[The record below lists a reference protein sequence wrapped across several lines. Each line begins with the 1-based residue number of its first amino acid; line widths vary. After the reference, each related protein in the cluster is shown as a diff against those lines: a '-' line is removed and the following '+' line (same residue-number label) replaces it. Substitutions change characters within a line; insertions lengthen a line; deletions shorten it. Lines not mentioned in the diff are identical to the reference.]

1 MALNGENGSDIVMP
15 VGPIYGGGGYSNNV
29 GYSIPMMPAYYGG
42 YGDGGFGGEWSW
54 IIVLF
59 LFAAMGGGFGGF
71 GGGFGDGAFPWLMSG
86 QAGINANT
94 NAGFDNAGLS
104 AQLCG
109 IQSSISSGF
118 AGAEVADCNRAMDA
132 MQTAYTNQI
141 ASMNQSFAQSQA
153 LDNRLFDMEMA
164 QQNCC
169 CENRLG
175 LANLTSTV
183 IQENCADREALS
195 NGIRDIITA
204 QTAGTQRI
212 LDQLCQDKIDE
223 KNERIV
229 ELQNQVNMQ
238 NLAASQG
245 AQTAQLIADNNAQT
259 AQLIQ
264 RIAPYPV
271 PAYQVGNPYGYYYN
285 NGFNGC
291 GCGCG
296 ATGFNGTF

>member
-1 MALNGENGSDIVMP
+1 MALNGENGSDMVMP
-15 VGPIYGGGGYSNNV
+15 VAPMGNNYGGWSYPV
-29 GYSIPMMPAYYGG
+29 PMYGG
-42 YGDGGFGGEWSW
+42 YGNNGFGGGDWSW

-59 LFAAMGGGFGGF
+59 LFAAMGGGFGGW
-71 GGGFGDGAFPWLMSG
+71 GGGFGNGFEFPWLMSG

-104 AQLCG
+104 AQLTG
-109 IQSSISSGF
+109 IQNSVNSGF
-118 AGAEVADCNRAMDA
+118 ASAEVAGCNRAMDA

-141 ASMNQSFAQSQA
+141 ASMNQSFAESQS
-153 LDNRLFDMEMA
+153 LDNRLFNMQMA
-164 QQNCC
+164 QQDCC

-212 LDQLCQDKIDE
+212 IDQLCQDKIDA
-223 KNERIV
+223 KNEQIV
-229 ELQNQVNMQ
+229 ALQNQVNMQ

-259 AQLIQ
+259 AALIQ

-271 PAYQVGNPYGYYYN
+271 PAYPVGNPYGYYYN
-285 NGFNGC
+285 NGYNGC

-296 ATGFNGTF
+296 GATGFNASF